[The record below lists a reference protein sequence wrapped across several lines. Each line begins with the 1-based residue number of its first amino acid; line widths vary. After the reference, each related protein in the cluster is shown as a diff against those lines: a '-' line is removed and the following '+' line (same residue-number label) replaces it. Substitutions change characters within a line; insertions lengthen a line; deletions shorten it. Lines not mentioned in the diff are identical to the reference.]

1 MKNMFS
7 KKKKFAKITN
17 VYLLTEQ
24 HKKQTNKKKIERET
38 GRDQV
43 FNWSNTSFILDVLP
57 QKKQEC
63 MRQKQSD
70 TVWYSLKNWSY
81 IKIIQL
87 NVMCKH
93 RGSTLM

>member
-43 FNWSNTSFILDVLP
+43 FN
-57 QKKQEC
+57 
-63 MRQKQSD
+63 
-70 TVWYSLKNWSY
+70 
-81 IKIIQL
+81 
-87 NVMCKH
+87 
-93 RGSTLM
+93 